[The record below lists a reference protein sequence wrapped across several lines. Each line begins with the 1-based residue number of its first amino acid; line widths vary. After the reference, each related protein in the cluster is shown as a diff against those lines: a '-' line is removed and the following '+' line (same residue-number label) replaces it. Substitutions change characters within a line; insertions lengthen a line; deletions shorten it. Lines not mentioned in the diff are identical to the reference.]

1 MTSTNCPFK
10 ESELADSC
18 FILKQRIAIGSTS
31 PCAFDSACKSAKK
44 IIAADP
50 NMSLTLI
57 KKALTSS
64 IPEMVLTAPMYKQQ
78 KIYNFGENQMDY
90 QTEQFKNVTKAELE
104 KQLLDTTYV
113 TSNAL
118 SVISDLIHLNI
129 STIQKSLHDSNE
141 AIQQILHAS
150 DPQSLMSSL
159 SSQQETAKES
169 AIDYTKKLSEIALQ
183 VKEKTTESINEN
195 MSYLAERM
203 QHFLGKINS
212 QDPTWLSYTEQYK
225 ASLATAQSAF
235 TDLAQKAHD
244 FQTNPQKIWPG
255 TDDDHEKNSTKK
267 SKK

>member
-1 MTSTNCPFK
+1 MTSTDCPFNG
-10 ESELADSC
+10 SALADSC
-18 FILKQRIAIGSTS
+18 FIRKQRIAIESTS
-31 PCAFDSACKSAKK
+31 PCAFDSACKSAQKV
-44 IIAADP
+44 IAADP
-50 NMSLTLI
+50 NTSITLI

-64 IPEMVLTAPMYKQQ
+64 VPEMALIAPMYEQQ
-78 KIYNFGENQMDY
+78 KIYNFGEYQMDY

-150 DPQSLMSSL
+150 DPKSLMSSL

-169 AIDYTKKLSEIALQ
+169 AIDYTKKLSEIALRA
-183 VKEKTTESINEN
+183 KEKSTESINEN

-225 ASLATAQSAF
+225 ASLANAQSVF
-235 TDLAQKAHD
+235 TDLAQKAQD
-244 FQTNPQKIWPG
+244 FQTHPQKSWPG
-255 TDDDHEKNSTKK
+255 TVDADEKSSAKK